1 MLMVFSGGSITAAGI
16 CPDQPFLQRDPLGVK
31 KCLEIN
37 SLGTYYSIRLAVE
50 QMIKQPLISAN
61 ASVGSVVAIASI
73 AAHQAS
79 KDQFTSDYCM
89 SKGAVL
95 SLTKQ
100 LGVELAHHGIRVN
113 CLSPG

>member
-1 MLMVFSGGSITAAGI
+1 M
-16 CPDQPFLQRDPLGVK
+16 LQRDPASVK

-37 SLGTYYSIRLAVE
+37 SLGTYYSVRLAVE
-50 QMIKQPLISAN
+50 QMVKQPLRGPD
-61 ASVGSVVAIASI
+61 ASVGSIVTIASI

-79 KDQFTSDYCM
+79 KGQYTSDYCM

-100 LGVELAHHGIRVN
+100 LGVELAEHGIRVN
-113 CLSPG
+113 CLSPGYVLLS